1 MNAGSTRAI
10 TPYSGGA
17 FFASNF
23 CSVGCRIWFTLCEPI
38 PAVGGALKALVPA
51 VLATDA
57 FSLASAVARLGSS
70 GGADLRSRSSEG
82 GLVKQPLSAT
92 HAMAPIKTKQPQ
104 SAHLSDRGLEGVD
117 GVWVRWLHDFVEIG
131 GVAAR
136 GS

>member
-82 GLVKQPLSAT
+82 GLVKQP
-92 HAMAPIKTKQPQ
+92 Q
-104 SAHLSDRGLEGVD
+104 SAHLIDRRLEGVD

-136 GS
+136 CS